1 MGRTGL
7 QSFESVPSGALV
19 GFIKPEF
26 IETFLVKHQSALTAI
41 AFKSKVPLAAPCKP
55 AGLKRNAA
63 IVLGNMG
70 DTAAR
75 TALLTAA
82 AHSDA
87 MVADAAQWALD
98 RI

>member
-1 MGRTGL
+1 MARCYKL
-7 QSFESVPSGALV
+7 QTDDARLHQHFEGSP
-19 GFIKPEF
+19 IRR
-26 IETFLVKHQSALTAI
+26 
-41 AFKSKVPLAAPCKP
+41 CKP